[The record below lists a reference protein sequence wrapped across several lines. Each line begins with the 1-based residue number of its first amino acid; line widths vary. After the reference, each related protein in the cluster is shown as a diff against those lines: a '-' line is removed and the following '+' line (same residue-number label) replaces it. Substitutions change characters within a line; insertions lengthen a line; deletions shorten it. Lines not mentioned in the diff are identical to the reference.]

1 MRATIFVTDDD
12 DVVRQALSRRLAKH
26 HHVKSFDSG
35 EALLSALDHDVPD
48 LILLDLKMTG
58 LSGLETLKQL
68 RSKTHQTL
76 VILLTAYG
84 TVEDAVEAMKLGAY
98 DFLIKSVD
106 FSGVEPVIGR
116 ALEYLS
122 LRRRVD
128 FETKDIVERFSF
140 QHLIANSAS
149 MKELVGQIQE
159 MAQNAKT
166 TVLLNGE
173 TGTGKEFVARV
184 LHHNGVRRHAPF
196 IGVNCTAIPQELFE
210 SELFGYE
217 RGAFTGANQRKPGL
231 CEQAEGGTLFLDEIG
246 DLNLAMQ
253 AKLLRVL
260 QERSFKRLGGR
271 EDIEVDFRLIAATNR
286 DLKKEVS
293 QGMFRED
300 LFFRLNVV
308 SLQLPPL
315 RERIEDIIPL
325 SVQALIRQ
333 SQEIGKDIR
342 EIDAEA
348 QRLLERYTYPGNIRE
363 LQNIIERAVIF
374 CRGQNLTPGDLPREV
389 HEESRSSAQA
399 VTCGDQQVIRIEM
412 ALGTH
417 TLADIEGAVIEE
429 VMRVSDYN
437 KSLAAKQLGITR
449 FALDRR
455 LKKMPDD

>member
-1 MRATIFVTDDD
+1 
-12 DVVRQALSRRLAKH
+12 
-26 HHVKSFDSG
+26 
-35 EALLSALDHDVPD
+35 
-48 LILLDLKMTG
+48 
-58 LSGLETLKQL
+58 
-68 RSKTHQTL
+68 
-76 VILLTAYG
+76 
-84 TVEDAVEAMKLGAY
+84 
-98 DFLIKSVD
+98 
-106 FSGVEPVIGR
+106 
-116 ALEYLS
+116 
-122 LRRRVD
+122 
-128 FETKDIVERFSF
+128 
-140 QHLIANSAS
+140 
-149 MKELVGQIQE
+149 
-159 MAQNAKT
+159 
-166 TVLLNGE
+166 
-173 TGTGKEFVARV
+173 
-184 LHHNGVRRHAPF
+184 
-196 IGVNCTAIPQELFE
+196 
-210 SELFGYE
+210 
-217 RGAFTGANQRKPGL
+217 
-231 CEQAEGGTLFLDEIG
+231 
-246 DLNLAMQ
+246 NLAMQ

-286 DLKKEVS
+286 DLKKEVG

-315 RERIEDIIPL
+315 RERIEDILPL